1 MAEGRVA
8 PRSKGPSERG
18 GDRLSPPRKE
28 ERDSSLEARRPAARR
43 PGRGSRAATLDA
55 AFKRIRLLLC
65 DVDGVLTDASV
76 FIGGMQELKRFNI
89 RDGLGLVRLRRAGLK
104 VGWISGRP
112 SPATTRRARELKIDF
127 LRQGK
132 GSKVCAVES
141 LLAQT
146 GFRWDEVCYMGDDI
160 IDLGVLKRA
169 GLAVAVANGVAEV
182 RAAADYVTQASG
194 GHGAVREVVEL
205 ILKAQNKWARIVAE
219 YAA

>member
-1 MAEGRVA
+1 MPRPDAKSRKPPAEGRQHTRR
-8 PRSKGPSERG
+8 RSVG
-18 GDRLSPPRKE
+18 
-28 ERDSSLEARRPAARR
+28 
-43 PGRGSRAATLDA
+43 GSRPATLDA
-55 AFKRIRLLLC
+55 AFKRVRLLLC

-76 FIGGMQELKRFNI
+76 FIGGPQEVKRFNI

-104 VGWISGRP
+104 VGWISGRS

-127 LRQGK
+127 LRQEK
-132 GSKVCAVES
+132 GSKVCVVES

-169 GLAVAVANGVAEV
+169 GVAVAVANGVAEA
-182 RAAADYVTQASG
+182 RAAADYVTRADG
-194 GHGAVREVVEL
+194 GQGAVREVVEL
-205 ILKAQNKWARIVAE
+205 ILKAQNQWERIVAE